1 MEIKKIEG
9 FILSSTPYNE
19 SSKILNILT
28 KDCGIIGVISKGCKS
43 IKSKLRIV
51 SENFTYAYFYV
62 YFKENKL
69 STLIGADIIN
79 YFSNIRSDI
88 VKVSFMTY
96 LSELT
101 KNVYKHESN
110 NKIYDLFISS
120 LLKID
125 EGFDPLVI
133 SNILEL
139 KYLDYLG
146 VSIHLDGC
154 VVCGSKNIITL
165 SYLKGGYVCSSCRTN
180 EPIINEKILKT
191 LRLYYYVDISKISKL
206 EISSIVTREIDRF
219 LNVYYDSYTGLYIK
233 SKKFLETLKNI
244 EK

>member
-9 FILSSTPYNE
+9 FILGSTPYNE
-19 SSKILNILT
+19 SSKILNVLT
-28 KDCGIIGVISKGCKS
+28 PEYGIIGVMSKGCKNV
-43 IKSKLRIV
+43 KSKLKIV
-51 SENFTYAYFYV
+51 SENFTYAYFYI
-62 YFKENKL
+62 YYKEDKL

-79 YFSNIRSDI
+79 YFPNIRNDI
-88 VKVSFMTY
+88 IKVSFMTY

-101 KNVYKHESN
+101 KNVYKHEENSQ
-110 NKIYDLFISS
+110 IYNLFISS
-120 LLKID
+120 LLKIE
-125 EGFDPLVI
+125 EGFDPLII

-146 VSIHLDGC
+146 VSINLDGC
-154 VVCGSKNIITL
+154 VVCGSKSIVTL

-180 EPIINEKILKT
+180 EPIINEKVLKT

-206 EISSIVTREIDRF
+206 DISGNVTHEIDRF
-219 LNVYYDSYTGLYIK
+219 LNTYYDNYTGLYLK
-233 SKKFLETLKNI
+233 SKKFLETLKCI